1 MCVCVC
7 VCVCVC
13 IRIYMSTSIY
23 RIYMSTSK
31 VFSNFSNQLLPT
43 ALTHL
48 ICFKTHLFFLYFC
61 SFFKKKNSNQLLPTA
76 LSRPTS
82 TCMPPIPPS
91 PTLTPIL
98 SNCPGLGVRV

>member
-43 ALTHL
+43 AL
-48 ICFKTHLFFLYFC
+48 
-61 SFFKKKNSNQLLPTA
+61 
-76 LSRPTS
+76 SRPTS